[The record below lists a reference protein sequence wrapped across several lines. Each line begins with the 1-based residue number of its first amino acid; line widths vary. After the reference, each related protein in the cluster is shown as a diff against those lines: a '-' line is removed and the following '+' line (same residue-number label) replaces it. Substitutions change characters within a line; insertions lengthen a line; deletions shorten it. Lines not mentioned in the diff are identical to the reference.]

1 MRSIVLLLVIVVSTT
16 LQAQI
21 EVGEF
26 GKGINIT
33 GKNESFSMNL
43 GFRFQTLMTS
53 DWTVNNDDL
62 SQIDGFSPNFLIRRS
77 RIKMKGH
84 VYNPKLTYKV
94 ELALSDRDIAVSNS
108 EPLLD
113 TRIVL
118 DAVFKWNFYKN
129 FSLWGGQTK
138 LPGNRERVV
147 SSANMQLVDRSILNS
162 RFNIDRDLGLQL
174 RNYNTIGNVVI
185 QEMFAISK
193 GEGRNIRASNLGGL
207 EYTGRVEILPFGK
220 FASKGDYVGS
230 AIKRESKPKLA
241 LGFTYDFNER
251 AVKNRGNMGSF
262 VRDAQG
268 NFHGKNV
275 YTIFADM
282 MFKYQGWSF
291 MAEYADRWT
300 NGNNP
305 IIYSGDVEIGK
316 MFTGSS
322 INLQG
327 GYMFKNN
334 VEVAARYAGVD
345 TPDIVQG
352 DQQEFRLGVSK
363 YFVGHKL
370 KVQTDLGYLENRY
383 KNDGLTYRLQFEI
396 HF

>member
-1 MRSIVLLLVIVVSTT
+1 MRSVLLAVIVLISAT
-16 LQAQI
+16 LHAQV

-26 GKGINIT
+26 GKGINVT

-43 GFRFQTLMTS
+43 GFRFQTLMTT
-53 DWTVNNDDL
+53 DWTVNNDDFG
-62 SQIDGFSPNFLIRRS
+62 QIDGFTPNLLIRRS

-84 VYNPKLTYKV
+84 VYSPKLTYKV
-94 ELALSDRDIAVSNS
+94 ELALSDRDIAVGD

-174 RNYNTIGNVVI
+174 RNHNTLGGVVI
-185 QEMFAISK
+185 KEMFAISK
-193 GEGRNIRASNLGGL
+193 GEGRNIRAANLGGL
-207 EYTGRVEILPFGK
+207 EYTGRVEILPFGN
-220 FASKGDYVGS
+220 FSSKGDYVGS
-230 AIKRESKPKLA
+230 SIKREKKPKLA
-241 LGFTYDFNER
+241 LGFTYDLNER

-275 YTIFADM
+275 YTFFADM
-282 MFKYQGWSF
+282 MFKYQGWSL

-305 IIYSGDVEIGK
+305 LIYSGDVVIGTI
-316 MFTGSS
+316 FTGKAL
-322 INLQG
+322 NVQA

-345 TPDIVQG
+345 TPDVVKG
-352 DQQEFRLGVSK
+352 DQQEYRIGVSK

-370 KVQTDLGYLENRY
+370 KVQTDIGYLENRL
-383 KNDGLTYRLQFEI
+383 KDDGLTYRLQFEI

>member
-1 MRSIVLLLVIVVSTT
+1 MRSVLLVVIALFSATVS
-16 LQAQI
+16 AQV

-43 GFRFQTLMTS
+43 GFRFQTLMTT
-53 DWTVNNDDL
+53 DWTVNNDEL
-62 SQIDGFSPNFLIRRS
+62 NQIDGFKPNLLIRRS

-84 VYNPKLTYKV
+84 VYSPKLTYKV
-94 ELALSDRDIAVSNS
+94 ELALSDRDIAVSDS

-138 LPGNRERVV
+138 LPGNRERVI

-162 RFNIDRDLGLQL
+162 RFNIDRDLGLQF
-174 RNYNTIGNVVI
+174 RNHNTIGGVVVKEI
-185 QEMFAISK
+185 FAISK
-193 GEGRNIRASNLGGL
+193 GEGRNMRSANLGGL
-207 EYTGRVEILPFGK
+207 EYTGRVEILPFGN
-220 FASKGDYVGS
+220 FSSKGDYVGS

-241 LGFTYDFNER
+241 FGLTYDLNER
-251 AVKNRGNMGSF
+251 AVRERGNMGSF
-262 VRDAQG
+262 IRDAQN

-275 YTIFADM
+275 YTVFADM
-282 MFKYQGWSF
+282 MFKYQGWSV

-305 IIYSGDVEIGK
+305 LVYNGDIVIGK
-316 MFTGSS
+316 VFTGRSL
-322 INLQG
+322 NVQA

-334 VEVAARYAGVD
+334 IEIAARYAGID
-345 TPDIVQG
+345 TPDVVNG
-352 DQQEFRLGVSK
+352 DQQEYRLGFSK
-363 YFVGHKL
+363 FFVGHKL
-370 KVQTDLGYLENRY
+370 KVQTDLGYLEKRSGD
-383 KNDGLTYRLQFEI
+383 DGLSYRLQFEI

>member
-1 MRSIVLLLVIVVSTT
+1 MRSVLLVVIALFSATIN
-16 LQAQI
+16 AQI

-26 GKGINIT
+26 GKGINVT

-43 GFRFQTLMTS
+43 GFRFQTLMTT

-62 SQIDGFSPNFLIRRS
+62 SQIGDFKPNFLIRRS

-84 VYNPKLTYKV
+84 VYSPKLTYKV

-108 EPLLD
+108 EPLVD
-113 TRIVL
+113 TRIIL

-162 RFNIDRDLGLQL
+162 RFNIDRDLGIQL
-174 RNYNTIGNVVI
+174 RNHNTIGNMVVK
-185 QEMFAISK
+185 QVFAISK
-193 GEGRNIRASNLGGL
+193 GEGRNMRSANLGGL
-207 EYTGRVEILPFGK
+207 EYTGRVEVLPFGN
-220 FASKGDYVGS
+220 FTSKGDYIGG
-230 AIKRESKPKLA
+230 AIKREKKPKLA
-241 LGFTYDFNER
+241 LGFTYDLNER

-262 VRDAQG
+262 IRDAQG
-268 NFHGKNV
+268 DYHGKNV
-275 YTIFADM
+275 YTFFADM
-282 MFKYQGWSF
+282 MFKYQGWSV

-300 NGNNP
+300 NGNDPLVYN
-305 IIYSGDVEIGK
+305 GDAVIGK
-316 MFTGSS
+316 IFTGKAL
-322 INLQG
+322 NVQG

-334 VEVAARYAGVD
+334 VEISARYAGID
-345 TPDIVQG
+345 TPEVVGG
-352 DQQEFRLGVSK
+352 DQQEYRLGLSK

-370 KVQTDLGYLENRY
+370 KVQTDLGYLEKRSGD
-383 KNDGLTYRLQFEI
+383 DGLSYRLQFEI